1 MPIVVDHDA
10 RRQLVTEVAAGLVAQ
25 EGRVGL
31 SARRVADAAGHSTTI
46 VSHYFADM
54 AELMRA
60 TNDFAAARSRARI
73 EAVLTADPTDIVG
86 LAEAL
91 LPIDEVSRADWRIW
105 LSFFGDAVGD
115 PEIAA
120 EQRARTR
127 RSADRFHRCLVMLA
141 ERGQI
146 ADGVDLRA
154 TADRLGAFV
163 LGVAVDATF
172 DARKWTVEAQ
182 RRAVR
187 AELSA
192 AGIGVVARGG
202 GVESGSASGDARR
215 STTRSSKTVGTRSRG

>member
-1 MPIVVDHDA
+1 MPIVVDHEA
-10 RRQLVTEVAAGLVAQ
+10 RRRLVTEVAAGLVAQ

-60 TNDFAAARSRARI
+60 TNDLAAARSRARI
-73 EAVLTADPTDIVG
+73 EGVLTADPTDIVG

-91 LPIDEVSRADWRIW
+91 LPMDAVSRADWRIW

-127 RSADRFHRCLVMLA
+127 RSSDRFHRCLVVLA
-141 ERGQI
+141 DRGQV
-146 ADGVDLRA
+146 ADGVNLRA

-172 DARKWTVEAQ
+172 DSRKWTVDAQ

-192 AGIGVVARGG
+192 AGISVVARGG
-202 GVESGSASGDARR
+202 ALESAVPSGDAPR
-215 STTRSSKTVGTRSRG
+215 SMTGSKTVGARRRR

>member
-1 MPIVVDHDA
+1 MPRVVDHEA
-10 RRQLVTEVAAGLVAQ
+10 RRRLVTEVAAGLVAR
-25 EGRVGL
+25 EGRAGL

-60 TNDFAAARSRARI
+60 TNDFAAGRSRARI
-73 EAVLTADPTDIVG
+73 ERVLSADPTDVLG

-91 LPIDEVSRADWRIW
+91 LPLDEESRADWRIW

-127 RSADRFHRCLVMLA
+127 RSADRFHRCLVLLA
-141 ERGQI
+141 NQGRV

-154 TADRLGAFV
+154 AADRLGAVV

-172 DARKWTVEAQ
+172 DPGKWSAESQ

-187 AELSA
+187 AELTA
-192 AGIGVVARGG
+192 AGISTQAGVGAIDPPRAGRPARTRP
-202 GVESGSASGDARR
+202 SGTSRARR
-215 STTRSSKTVGTRSRG
+215 AK